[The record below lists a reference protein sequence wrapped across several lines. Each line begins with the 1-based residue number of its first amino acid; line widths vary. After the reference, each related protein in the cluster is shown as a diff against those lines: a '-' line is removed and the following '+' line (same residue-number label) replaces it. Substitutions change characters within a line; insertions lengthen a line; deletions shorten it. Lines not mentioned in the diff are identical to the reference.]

1 MNKYFISLGILISTL
16 NYSMEL
22 EENGIFLEKSVISSV
37 GYEDSIQNTPKNIQ
51 IITKEEISEKNFKNV
66 TETLNSSPL
75 ITITRNSVG
84 ESIQMRGSGI
94 NSKATVQVLVDGTS
108 INPVDINHGT
118 LPLNSIALSSIERI
132 EILPGGNGV
141 LYGDGFTGGL
151 VNIITK
157 DSIEKTNG
165 NIGYRY
171 GSKGENI
178 FDTGT
183 SLKVNDY
190 VSFILN
196 YSKENSQT
204 NRDNEKINSEHVD
217 FTTLLNLTKDD
228 KLKLQYSYYN
238 KKNKTANL
246 LTKDQLK
253 NNSSQSGVDF
263 DGSYLKNNS
272 SNKYPLLEGTGDIL
286 DKSNL
291 RRDEFS
297 FNYTKKINNEFE
309 FNLNGSYQKNT
320 NDVTTKEA
328 TYANFGSLTNP
339 FNYKNYYA
347 DNIGTFTD
355 EKFKINPS
363 LKYNYMTNSYLILGY
378 DYKEQKS
385 KRDFSNFM
393 DMYKVYDLSSK
404 KESNGIYIFNK
415 TSFDKFEFL
424 QGYRRE
430 WTKYNTTKNSH
441 YYHRVKPIFLNN
453 GYVDTGLK
461 TDYIKKSMHNDSY
474 EFAINYL
481 YSDTGNIYTRFEESF
496 RTPAPTEFQDKDGT
510 DYILNDLKPETNQT
524 LEIGIKDYLLG
535 SFVSLNGFIGKTKN
549 EIYYNEVYHGKEWYY
564 GNFGKT
570 ERKGIELSLEQTFG
584 KFVFFENLA
593 YIDAKI
599 KEDSKNSNL
608 EGNQVPYTPKI
619 NANLGTLINFTDNF
633 NSILSFNYKDKY
645 YLDKANKYEAQS
657 FITLDLS
664 LNYVFNNGLKI
675 YGGINNIL
683 DRDNYDQ
690 EGVSNNEILYDPA
703 NGRTFYSGFTYIF

>member
-16 NYSMEL
+16 TYSTEI
-22 EENGIFLEKSVISSV
+22 EENGVFLEKSIISSI
-37 GYEDSIQNTPKNIQ
+37 GYEESIQNTPKNIQ
-51 IITKEEISEKNFKNV
+51 IITNEEISEKNFKNV

-118 LPLNSIALSSIERI
+118 LPLNSISLSSIERI

-157 DSIEKTNG
+157 SSVDRTG
-165 NIGYRY
+165 GYLGYRY
-171 GSKGENI
+171 GSENENI

-190 VSFILN
+190 ISFILN
-196 YSKENSQT
+196 YSKENSKT
-204 NRDNEKINSEHVD
+204 NRDHEKVNSEHVD
-217 FTTLLNLTKDD
+217 FTTLLNLTEDD

-246 LTKDQLK
+246 LTKDHLK

-272 SNKYPLLEGTGDIL
+272 NNKYPLLEGTGDIL

-385 KRDFSNFM
+385 KRDFTNFM

-415 TSFDKFEFL
+415 ISFDKFEFL

-474 EFAINYL
+474 EFAVNYL
-481 YSDTGNIYTRFEESF
+481 YSDTGNIYTRFEENF

-510 DYILNDLKPETNQT
+510 NYILNDLKPEINQT

-683 DRDNYDQ
+683 NRDNYDQ
-690 EGVSNNEILYDPA
+690 EGISNNEILYDPA

>member
-16 NYSMEL
+16 THSMEM
-22 EENGIFLEKSVISSV
+22 EEKGVFLEKSVISSV
-37 GYEDSIQNTPKNIQ
+37 GYEESLQNTPKNIQ
-51 IITKEEISEKNFKNV
+51 VITKEEIAEKNFKNL
-66 TETLNSSPL
+66 TDTLNSSPL

-108 INPVDINHGT
+108 INPIDINHGT
-118 LPLNSIALSSIERI
+118 LPLDSVSLASIERI

-157 DSIEKTNG
+157 SSVNKTG
-165 NIGYRY
+165 GYLGYRY
-171 GSKGENI
+171 GSENENI
-178 FDTGT
+178 FDVGT
-183 SLKVNDY
+183 SLKVNEY

-196 YSKENSQT
+196 YSKENSHT
-204 NRDNEKINSEHVD
+204 NRDEEKINSEHVD
-217 FTTLLNLTKDD
+217 FTTLLNLTENDR
-228 KLKLQYSYYN
+228 LKLQYSYYN

-246 LTKDQLK
+246 LTKKQLDSD
-253 NNSSQSGVDF
+253 SSQSGVDF
-263 DGSYLKNNS
+263 DGSYLKSNPNN
-272 SNKYPLLEGTGDIL
+272 NCGLLEGTGDIL

-297 FNYTKKINNEFE
+297 FNYTKNFNNNLE
-309 FNLNGSYQKNT
+309 FNLNGSYQKNS
-320 NDVTTKEA
+320 NDVTSKEA
-328 TYANFGSLTNP
+328 TYANFGSIKKP
-339 FNYKNYYA
+339 FEYKNYYA

-363 LKYNYMTNSYLILGY
+363 LKYNYMNNSYLILGY
-378 DYKEQKS
+378 DYKLQKS
-385 KRDFSNFM
+385 DRDFDNFM
-393 DMYKVYDLSSK
+393 DMYKVYNLSSEK
-404 KESNGIYIFNK
+404 KSNGIYVFNK
-415 TSFDKFEFL
+415 TSIDRFEFL

-430 WTKYNTTKNSH
+430 WTKYDTKKNSH
-441 YYHRVKPIFLNN
+441 YYHKVKPIFLNG

-510 DYILNDLKPETNQT
+510 NYSLNDLKPETNQT
-524 LEIGIKDYLLG
+524 LEIGVKDYFLG
-535 SFVSLNGFIGKTKN
+535 SFVSLSGFIGKTKN
-549 EIYYNEVYHGKEWYY
+549 EIYYNEVSHGKEWYY

-570 ERKGIELSLEQTFG
+570 ERKGIELGFEQSFG

-599 KEDSKNSNL
+599 KEDSKNSSL

-633 NSILSFNYKDKY
+633 NSILSFNYKDRY
-645 YLDKANKYEAQS
+645 YLDKANKYEAKS
-657 FITLDLS
+657 FVTLDLS
-664 LNYVFNNGLKI
+664 LNYMFNNGLKI
-675 YGGINNIL
+675 YGGVNNIL

-690 EGVSNNEILYDPA
+690 EGISDKEIVYDPA
-703 NGRTFYSGFTYIF
+703 NGRTFYTGFTYIF

>member
-16 NYSMEL
+16 GYSMEV
-22 EENGIFLEKSVISSV
+22 EEREVFLEKSIISSV
-37 GYEDSIQNTPKNIQ
+37 GYEESIQNTPKNIQ
-51 IITKEEISEKNFKNV
+51 VITKEEISQKNFKDV
-66 TETLNSSPL
+66 AEVLNSSPL
-75 ITITRNSVG
+75 ITITRNSMG

-94 NSKATVQVLVDGTS
+94 NSKATVQVLIDGTS

-118 LPLNSIALSSIERI
+118 LPLNSVSIESIEKI

-157 DSIEKTNG
+157 SSVDKTG
-165 NIGYRY
+165 GYLGYRY
-171 GSKGENI
+171 GSENENI
-178 FDTGT
+178 FDVGT

-196 YSKENSQT
+196 YSKEDSKT
-204 NRDNEKINSEHVD
+204 NRDSEKINSEHVD
-217 FTTLLNLTKDD
+217 FTTLLNLTEND

-246 LTKDQLK
+246 LTKEQLK
-253 NNSSQSGVDF
+253 SNSSQSGVDF
-263 DGSYLKNNS
+263 DGSYLGNNS
-272 SNKYPLLEGTGDIL
+272 GNSYPLLEGTGDIL
-286 DKSNL
+286 DKSDL

-297 FNYTKKINNEFE
+297 FNYNKNLNSSLE

-320 NDVTTKEA
+320 NDMKTKEA
-328 TYANFGSLTNP
+328 TYANFGSMTSP
-339 FNYKNYYA
+339 FDYRNYYA

-355 EKFKINPS
+355 EKLKINPS
-363 LKYNYMTNSYLILGY
+363 LKYNYMKNSYFILGY

-385 KRDFSNFM
+385 KRDFDNFM
-393 DMYKVYDLSSK
+393 DMYKVYNLSSK
-404 KESNGIYIFNK
+404 KESNGVYVFNK
-415 TSFDKFEFL
+415 TSINKFEFL

-430 WTKYNTTKNSH
+430 ETKYDTTKNSH
-441 YYHRVKPIFLNN
+441 YYHRVKPIFLNG

-461 TDYIKKSMHNDSY
+461 TDLIKKSMHNDSY
-474 EFAINYL
+474 ELAINYL

-496 RTPAPTEFQDKDGT
+496 RTPAPTEFQDKNEIG
-510 DYILNDLKPETNQT
+510 YVLNDLKPETNQT
-524 LEIGIKDYLLG
+524 LEIGIKDYFLG

-549 EIYYNEVYHGKEWYY
+549 EIYYNEISHGKEWFY
-564 GNFGKT
+564 GNLDKT
-570 ERKGIELSLEQTFG
+570 ERKGVELGFEQTFG

-608 EGNQVPYTPKI
+608 EGNQVPYTPKV

-633 NSILSFNYKDKY
+633 NSVLSFNYKDKY
-645 YLDKANKYEAQS
+645 YLDKANKYEAKS

-664 LNYVFNNGLKI
+664 LNYVFNNGLKV

-690 EGVSNNEILYDPA
+690 EGISGNETLYDPA
-703 NGRTFYSGFTYIF
+703 NGRTFYSGFTYTF

>member
-1 MNKYFISLGILISTL
+1 
-16 NYSMEL
+16 
-22 EENGIFLEKSVISSV
+22 
-37 GYEDSIQNTPKNIQ
+37 
-51 IITKEEISEKNFKNV
+51 
-66 TETLNSSPL
+66 
-75 ITITRNSVG
+75 
-84 ESIQMRGSGI
+84 
-94 NSKATVQVLVDGTS
+94 
-108 INPVDINHGT
+108 
-118 LPLNSIALSSIERI
+118 
-132 EILPGGNGV
+132 
-141 LYGDGFTGGL
+141 
-151 VNIITK
+151 
-157 DSIEKTNG
+157 
-165 NIGYRY
+165 
-171 GSKGENI
+171 
-178 FDTGT
+178 
-183 SLKVNDY
+183 
-190 VSFILN
+190 
-196 YSKENSQT
+196 
-204 NRDNEKINSEHVD
+204 
-217 FTTLLNLTKDD
+217 
-228 KLKLQYSYYN
+228 QYSYYN

-385 KRDFSNFM
+385 KRDFTNFM

-415 TSFDKFEFL
+415 TSIDKFEFL

-564 GNFGKT
+564 GNFGKI

-683 DRDNYDQ
+683 NRDNYDQ
-690 EGVSNNEILYDPA
+690 EGISNNEILYDPA

>member
-1 MNKYFISLGILISTL
+1 MNKYFVLLGILISTL
-16 NYSMEL
+16 NYSMEI
-22 EENGIFLEKSVISSV
+22 EENGVFLEKSVISSI
-37 GYEDSIQNTPKNIQ
+37 GYEESIQNTPKNIQ
-51 IITKEEISEKNFKNV
+51 VITKEEISEKNFKNV
-66 TETLNSSPL
+66 AEALNSSPL
-75 ITITRNSVG
+75 ITITRDSVG

-118 LPLNSIALSSIERI
+118 LPLNSISLTSIERI

-141 LYGDGFTGGL
+141 LHGDGFTGGL

-157 DSIEKTNG
+157 SSVDKTG
-165 NIGYRY
+165 GYIGYRY
-171 GSKGENI
+171 GSEQENI
-178 FDTGT
+178 FDIGT
-183 SLKVNDY
+183 SLKINASM
-190 VSFILN
+190 SFILN
-196 YSKENSQT
+196 YSKENSHT
-204 NRDNEKINSEHVD
+204 NRDDEKLNSEHVD
-217 FTTLLNLTKDD
+217 FTTLFNLSKTD

-238 KKNKTANL
+238 KKNKTADL
-246 LTKDQLK
+246 LTKKQL
-253 NNSSQSGVDF
+253 NDNSSQSGVDF

-272 SNKYPLLEGTGDIL
+272 NNSYPLLDATGDIL
-286 DKSNL
+286 DKSDL

-297 FNYTKKINNEFE
+297 FNYNKKFSDDFE

-320 NDVTTKEA
+320 NDVTTKES
-328 TYANFGSLTNP
+328 TYANFGSITNP
-339 FNYKNYYA
+339 FDYRNYYA

-355 EKFKINPS
+355 EKLKINPS
-363 LKYNYMTNSYLILGY
+363 LKYNYMKNSYLILGY

-385 KRDFSNFM
+385 KRDFDNFM
-393 DMYKVYDLSSK
+393 DMYKTYNLSSK
-404 KESNGIYIFNK
+404 KESNGVYIFNK
-415 TSFDKFEFL
+415 TSIDKFEFL

-441 YYHRVKPIFLNN
+441 YYHKVKPIFLNG

-461 TDYIKKSMHNDSY
+461 TDYIKKSTYNDSY

-535 SFVSLNGFIGKTKN
+535 SFISLNGFIGKTKN
-549 EIYYNEVYHGKEWYY
+549 EIYYNEISHGKEWYY

-570 ERKGIELSLEQTFG
+570 ERKGVELNLEQTFG

-599 KEDSKNSNL
+599 KKDSKNSNS

-633 NSILSFNYKDKY
+633 SSILSFNYKDKY

-690 EGVSNNEILYDPA
+690 EGISNNEILYDPA
-703 NGRTFYSGFTYIF
+703 NGRTFYSGFTYAF

>member
-1 MNKYFISLGILISTL
+1 MNKYFISLGVLFSTMS
-16 NYSMEL
+16 YSATIQET
-22 EENGIFLEKSVISSV
+22 GIFLEKSIISSI
-37 GYEDSIQNTPKNIQ
+37 GYEESIQNTTKNIQ
-51 IITKEEISEKNFKNV
+51 VITKEEISEKNFKNIAEV
-66 TETLNSSPL
+66 LNSSPL
-75 ITITRNSVG
+75 ITITKNSIG
-84 ESIQMRGSGI
+84 ETIQMRGSGI

-118 LPLNSIALSSIERI
+118 LPINSIALSSVERI

-157 DSIEKTNG
+157 SSVDKTG
-165 NIGYRY
+165 GYFGYRY
-171 GSKGENI
+171 GSKNENI
-178 FDTGT
+178 FDVGT

-190 VSFILN
+190 VSFIVN
-196 YSKENSQT
+196 YSKENSHT
-204 NRDNEKINSEHVD
+204 NRDDEKINSEHLD
-217 FTTLLNLTKDD
+217 FTTLLNISETD

-246 LTKDQLK
+246 LTKNQL
-253 NNSSQSGVDF
+253 NSNSSQSGVDF

-272 SNKYPLLEGTGDIL
+272 GNNYPLLEETGDTL
-286 DKSNL
+286 DKSDL

-297 FNYTKKINNEFE
+297 FNYNKHFNNKFD
-309 FNLNGSYQKNT
+309 FNLSGSYQKNT
-320 NDVTTKEA
+320 NNIATKES
-328 TYANFGSLTNP
+328 TYANFGSIVNP
-339 FNYKNYYA
+339 FDYKNYYA

-363 LKYNYMTNSYLILGY
+363 LKYTYMNNSYLILGY

-385 KRDFSNFM
+385 KRDFDNFM
-393 DMYKVYDLSSK
+393 DMYKIYNLSSK
-404 KESNGIYIFNK
+404 KESNGVYLFNK
-415 TSFDKFEFL
+415 TSINKFEFL

-430 WTKYNTTKNSH
+430 WTKYNTVKNSH
-441 YYHRVKPIFLNN
+441 YYHRVKPIFLNG
-453 GYVDTGLK
+453 GYVNTGLK
-461 TDYIKKSMHNDSY
+461 TDYIKKSMRNDSY

-510 DYILNDLKPETNQT
+510 GYILNDLKAETSQT
-524 LEIGIKDYLLG
+524 LEIGIKDYFLG
-535 SFVSLNGFIGKTKN
+535 SFISLNGFIGETKN
-549 EIYYNEVYHGKEWYY
+549 EIYYTEVSHGKEWYY

-570 ERKGIELSLEQTFG
+570 KRKGIELTLEQLFG

-593 YIDAKI
+593 YIDTEI
-599 KEDSKNSNL
+599 KENSKNSTL
-608 EGNQVPYTPKI
+608 EGKQVPYTPKI

-645 YLDKANKYEAQS
+645 YLDKANKYEAKN

-664 LNYVFNNGLKI
+664 LNYIFNNGLKV

-683 DRDNYDQ
+683 NRNNYDQ
-690 EGVSNNEILYDPA
+690 EGISNNEILYDPA
-703 NGRTFYSGFTYIF
+703 NGRTFYSGFTYTF